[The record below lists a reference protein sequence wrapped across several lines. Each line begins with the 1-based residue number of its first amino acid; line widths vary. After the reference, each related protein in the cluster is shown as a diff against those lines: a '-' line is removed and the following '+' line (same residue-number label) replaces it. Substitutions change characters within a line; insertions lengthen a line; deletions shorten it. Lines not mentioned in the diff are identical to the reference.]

1 MPRDFSRAARIAD
14 QIQRDL
20 SELIRKELKD
30 PRVGL
35 VTITGVEVTRDLS
48 HAKVYITT
56 LAGAE
61 SAERSIQALQHAAGF
76 LRTQLSQTLKV
87 RSIPQLHFVYDA
99 SVERGAR
106 LSQLIDQAVASEG
119 ARGAASGEDDEV

>member
-20 SELIRKELKD
+20 SDLIRRELKD

-35 VTITGVEVTRDLS
+35 VTITAVEVTRDLS
-48 HAKVYITT
+48 HAKVYITS
-56 LAGAE
+56 LSGAE
-61 SAERSIQALQHAAGF
+61 STDRSIQALQHAAGF
-76 LRTQLSQTLKV
+76 LRTQLAHTLKV

-106 LSQLIDQAVASEG
+106 LSQLIDQAVAGEGEG
-119 ARGAASGEDDEV
+119 AAAGGAGDEA